1 VTYTDYEDPFNFF
14 DSASGAPHLHAY
26 TPYAWVGCGADVYV
40 LELLG
45 RGHLRVEPLP
55 AAPGGPAFVGHY
67 VPAALDR
74 GTAFELKISP
84 FMRARKVLTAD
95 DLKTAI
101 KSCDTYVEK
110 KVMQGPLAK
119 GCARAAS
126 LLTLLTERPARLRR
140 TAAWRMQPA
149 TDAQKAL
156 IRTRWKVPNA
166 ENAHPFDGSDDKR
179 EKISSMKKG
188 EAANILTR
196 LRHGAQVRISNLT
209 LATLSYASL

>member
-1 VTYTDYEDPFNFF
+1 
-14 DSASGAPHLHAY
+14 
-26 TPYAWVGCGADVYV
+26 
-40 LELLG
+40 
-45 RGHLRVEPLP
+45 
-55 AAPGGPAFVGHY
+55 
-67 VPAALDR
+67 
-74 GTAFELKISP
+74 
-84 FMRARKVLTAD
+84 VLTAD

-126 LLTLLTERPARLRR
+126 FLILLTERPARLRR

-179 EKISSMKKG
+179 EKISNMKKG

-196 LRHGAQVRISNLT
+196 LRHGAQVRTFNPTIFPLPYT
-209 LATLSYASL
+209 LFQARYEQRLKSTKKVADKAAKEAMRKAREHVQVGPLVA